1 MKRGCCRRG
10 MRFRRLVAAAALG
23 TAVCATGPLDSA
35 APAGTAGVA
44 LEQAPRALIS
54 AGCAADAA
62 DRQRERDRRE
72 LAAVTAAMEP
82 RHARTMADDERR
94 RLERRRARAE
104 REQRARSGA
113 SLWPGILQDSALG
126 IDQSPA
132 ERVELRRRLRAQQG
146 VGALTPLLAAL
157 TVCPLAPL
165 AAPSPAAP

>member
-1 MKRGCCRRG
+1 

-44 LEQAPRALIS
+44 FEQAPRALIRGT

-146 VGALTPLLAAL
+146 VGALAPLLAAL